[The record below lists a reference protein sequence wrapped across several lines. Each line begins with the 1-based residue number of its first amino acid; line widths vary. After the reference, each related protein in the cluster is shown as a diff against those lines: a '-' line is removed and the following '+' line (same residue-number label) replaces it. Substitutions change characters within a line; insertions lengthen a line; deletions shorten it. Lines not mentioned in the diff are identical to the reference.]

1 MNHFFKSWVRAGV
14 SALSLAV
21 FASAAQAED
30 TIRWGNIAAAALS
43 HMPSV
48 ILELDPEIAARHDL
62 KVEIVDFR
70 GGNSNCIAAL
80 IARSVDICQNG
91 VSSGMHAISEGA
103 PLQAFATISG
113 QYVEIVLSDDTV
125 KRIGVGP
132 DAPVAERLAALKG
145 LEIASGPPST
155 TIYYM
160 LQGMLEQADMEVSD
174 LNMRVLVDPVAMVE
188 GVRTNQFDG
197 AMWAVGSLGPTLAD
211 GSGIRYLLMSR
222 DFPEIAQYAAV
233 AAFANAD
240 WLEANPELAKRAR
253 AALSDAIKAAKAD
266 PAKYSKLL
274 KDKYQPDL
282 DQVVWDDAFE
292 QALAIYIDDVNGSRE
307 GWDFW
312 LDRMAADTGKDY
324 SNVSYDKSVWKEAQ
338 SD

>member
-1 MNHFFKSWVRAGV
+1 MNPFLRLPVYAG
-14 SALSLAV
+14 AAIFSLA
-21 FASAAQAED
+21 AGISLAHAQD
-30 TIRWGNIAAAALS
+30 TIRWGNISAAALS

-62 KVEIVDFR
+62 KIEIVDFR

-80 IARSVDICQNG
+80 VAKSVDVCQNG
-91 VSSGMHAISEGA
+91 LSSGMHAIAEGA
-103 PLQAFATISG
+103 TLKAFSGVSG

-132 DAPVAERLAALKG
+132 DAPVQQRLAALKG

-160 LQGMLEQADMEVSD
+160 LQGMLEQAQMKVSD
-174 LNMRVLVDPVAMVE
+174 LKMRALVDPVAMIE
-188 GVRTNQFDG
+188 GVRNNQFDG
-197 AMWAVGSLGPTLAD
+197 AMWAVGSLGPTIAD
-211 GSGIRYLLMSR
+211 GSGVRYLLMSR
-222 DFPEIAQYAAV
+222 DFPNIAQYAAV
-233 AAFANAD
+233 AAFANTD
-240 WLEANPELAKRAR
+240 WLAANPELAKRAR

-274 KDKYQPDL
+274 KDKYQPGL
-282 DQVVWDDAFE
+282 DQAIWDDAYE
-292 QALAIYIDDVNGSRE
+292 QALAIYIDDVSVSRAA
-307 GWDFW
+307 WNFW
-312 LDRMAADTGKDY
+312 LDRMAADTKKDY
-324 SNVSYDKSVWKEAQ
+324 ANATYEKSVWSGAQ

>member
-1 MNHFFKSWVRAGV
+1 MAAAGTV
-14 SALSLAV
+14 
-21 FASAAQAED
+21 AQAQD

-48 ILELDPEIAARHDL
+48 ILELDPEIAARHNL
-62 KVEIVDFR
+62 EVEIVDFR

-80 IARSVDICQNG
+80 IAKSVDICQNG

-103 PLQAFATISG
+103 DLKAFATISG
-113 QYVEIVLSDDTV
+113 QYVEVVLSDDTV
-125 KRIGVGP
+125 ERIGVP
-132 DAPVAERLAALKG
+132 ADAPVKERLAALKG

-160 LQGMLEQADMEVSD
+160 LQGMLEQAQMEVSD
-174 LNMRVLVDPVAMVE
+174 LKMRVLVDPVAMVE

-211 GSGIRYLLMSR
+211 GSGVRYLLMSR

-233 AAFANAD
+233 AAFANSD
-240 WLEANPELAKRAR
+240 WLDANPDLAVRAR

-282 DQVVWDDAFE
+282 AQEFWDDAFE

-312 LDRMAADTGKDY
+312 LNRMSADTGKDY
-324 SNVSYDKSVWKEAQ
+324 SNVSYDKAVWEKAR
-338 SD
+338 SN

>member
-1 MNHFFKSWVRAGV
+1 M
-14 SALSLAV
+14 SLAA
-21 FASAAQAED
+21 ASTANAQD
-30 TIRWGNIAAAALS
+30 TIRWGNISAAALS

-48 ILELDPEIAARHDL
+48 ILELDPDIAARHGL
-62 KVEIVDFR
+62 EVEIVDFR

-80 IARSVDICQNG
+80 LSRAVEICQNG

-103 PLQAFATISG
+103 GIQAFATISG
-113 QYVEIVLSDDTV
+113 QYVEIVLTDDAV
-125 KRIGVGP
+125 ERIGVGP
-132 DAPVAERLAALKG
+132 DAPVQERLAALKG
-145 LEIASGPPST
+145 LEIASGPAST

-160 LQGMLEQADMEVSD
+160 LQGMLEQAGMDASE

-188 GVRTNQFDG
+188 GVRNNQFDG

-211 GSGIRYLLMSR
+211 GSGVRYLLMSR

-240 WLEANPELAKRAR
+240 WLESNPDLARRAR
-253 AALSDAIKAAKAD
+253 EAVSDAIKAAKAD
-266 PAKYSKLL
+266 PARYSKLL
-274 KDKYQPDL
+274 KEKYQPDL
-282 DQVVWDDAFE
+282 EQVVWDDAFE

-312 LDRMAADTGKDY
+312 LKRMAADTGKDY
-324 SNVSYDKSVWKEAQ
+324 SNVSYDKAVWKEAQ